1 LVLDHSIPD
10 VEEFHLGALGQ
21 MEEEVVVALN
31 LHHFHPFYL

>member
-10 VEEFHLGALGQ
+10 VEEFHLDALGQ
-21 MEEEVVVALN
+21 MEEVVVALN